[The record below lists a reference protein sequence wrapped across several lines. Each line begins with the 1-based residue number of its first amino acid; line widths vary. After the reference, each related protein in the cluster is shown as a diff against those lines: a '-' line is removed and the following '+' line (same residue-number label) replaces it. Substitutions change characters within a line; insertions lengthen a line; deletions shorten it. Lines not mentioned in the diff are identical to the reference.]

1 MLFSGQGVGA
11 EEAYMRA
18 RQGAIVPIKAKAGA
32 DGASDLARLSPRL
45 RIVFGNAARL
55 GPGKIDLLE
64 AIGRTGSISAGG
76 RELGMS
82 YRRAWVLVD
91 AVNKMFRQPLVTAT
105 TGGAQGGGAQLTP
118 FGRAVVAAYRRVEA
132 RTLEAIREELEP
144 FGTDIVGE

>member
-1 MLFSGQGVGA
+1 MLFSGQGAGA

-105 TGGAQGGGAQLTP
+105 TGGAQLTP